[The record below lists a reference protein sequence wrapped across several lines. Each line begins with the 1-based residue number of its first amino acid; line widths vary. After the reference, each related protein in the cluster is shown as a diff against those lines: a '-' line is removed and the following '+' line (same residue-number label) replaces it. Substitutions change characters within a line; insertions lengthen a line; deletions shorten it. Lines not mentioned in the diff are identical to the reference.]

1 MSETLFIADLHL
13 HPQQAATLALFTSFL
28 KGKARDLENLYIL
41 GDLFEIWLGD
51 DDDEPAYQE
60 VIKQLRH
67 LSEAGTTVKVLQGN
81 RDFLLGQGFSERTGC
96 ELLPESSVID
106 VYGTPT
112 LIMHG
117 DTLCTL
123 DVTYQTFRKQVHNPE
138 WQAQILAQPLA
149 QRRLFAKQ
157 ARQQSQMHTQGSS
170 ETIMDVT
177 PVAVVNALNSH
188 RVMNLIHG
196 HTHRPAVH
204 EIDLSGETGQ
214 RWVVGDWQDSDAI
227 VLHCTPQTRQLMR
240 LNSKGLNQI

>member
-13 HPQQAATLALFTSFL
+13 HPQQPATLALFVAFL
-28 KGKARDLENLYIL
+28 KGQARDLEKLYIL
-41 GDLFEIWLGD
+41 GDLFEVWLGD
-51 DDDEPAYQE
+51 DDDEPVYQE
-60 VIKQLRH
+60 VIKQLHR
-67 LSEAGTTVKVLQGN
+67 LSEAGTAIKVLQGN

-123 DVTYQTFRKQVHNPE
+123 DEAYQTFRKQVHNPE

-177 PVAVVNALNSH
+177 PAAVVNALTSH
-188 RVMNLIHG
+188 GVMNLIHG
-196 HTHRPAVH
+196 HTHRPAIH
-204 EIDLSGETGQ
+204 EINILGESAQ
-214 RWVVGDWQDSDAI
+214 RWVVGDWQESGAI
-227 VLHCTPQTRQLMR
+227 VLHCTPQTQQLKH
-240 LNSKGLNQI
+240 LSLKGLSQI

>member
-13 HPQQAATLALFTSFL
+13 HPQQAATLALFTNFL
-28 KGKARDLENLYIL
+28 KGKARELGKLYIL
-41 GDLFEIWLGD
+41 GDLFEVWLGD

-60 VIKQLRH
+60 VIKQLHR
-67 LSEAGTTVKVLQGN
+67 LSEAGTIVKVLQGN

-117 DTLCTL
+117 DTLCTS
-123 DVTYQTFRKQVHNPE
+123 DVAYQIFRKQVHNPE

-157 ARQQSQMHTQGSS
+157 ARQKSQMHTQGSS

-177 PVAVVNALNSH
+177 PTAVVNALNSH
-188 RVMNLIHG
+188 GVMNLIHG

-204 EIDLSGETGQ
+204 EIDVSGETAQ
-214 RWVVGDWQDSDAI
+214 RWVVGDWQESGAI

-240 LNSKGLNQI
+240 LSSKGLNQI

>member
-13 HPQQAATLALFTSFL
+13 HPKQPNTLALFTAFL
-28 KGKARDLENLYIL
+28 KGAARDLEKLYIL
-41 GDLFEIWLGD
+41 GDLFEVWLGD
-51 DDDEPAYQE
+51 DDDEPAYQDI
-60 VIKQLRH
+60 IKQLRR
-67 LSEAGTTVKVLQGN
+67 LSEAGTAIKVLQGN

-123 DVTYQTFRKQVHNPE
+123 DAAYQAFRKQVHNPE
-138 WQAQILAQPLA
+138 WQAQILSQPLA
-149 QRRLFAKQ
+149 QRRMFAKQ
-157 ARQQSQMHTQGSS
+157 ARQQSQMHTQSSS

-177 PVAVVNALNSH
+177 PETVINALH
-188 RVMNLIHG
+188 RYGVMNLIHG

-204 EIDLSGETGQ
+204 EIDILGEPAR
-214 RWVVGDWQDSDAI
+214 RWVVGDWQESGAI
-227 VLHCTPQTRQLMR
+227 VLHCTPQTHQLMR
-240 LNSKGLNQI
+240 LSSKGLNQI

>member
-13 HPQQAATLALFTSFL
+13 HPKQPDTLALFTAFL
-28 KGKARDLENLYIL
+28 KGAARDLEKLYIL
-41 GDLFEIWLGD
+41 GDLFEVWLGD
-51 DDDEPAYQE
+51 DDDEPAYQDI
-60 VIKQLRH
+60 IKQLRR
-67 LSEAGTTVKVLQGN
+67 LSEAGTAIKVLQGN

-123 DVTYQTFRKQVHNPE
+123 DAAYQAFRKQVHNPE
-138 WQAQILAQPLA
+138 WQAQILSQPLA
-149 QRRLFAKQ
+149 QRRMFAKQ

-177 PVAVVNALNSH
+177 PEAVVNALH
-188 RVMNLIHG
+188 RYGVMNLIHG
-196 HTHRPAVH
+196 HTHRPAIH
-204 EIDLSGETGQ
+204 EIDILGEPAR
-214 RWVVGDWQDSDAI
+214 RWVVGDWQESGAI
-227 VLHCTPQTRQLMR
+227 VLHCTPQTHQLKR
-240 LNSKGLNQI
+240 LNSKGLSQI

>member
-13 HPQQAATLALFTSFL
+13 HPQHPATLALFMAFL
-28 KGKARDLENLYIL
+28 KGKARELEKLYIL
-41 GDLFEIWLGD
+41 GDLFEVWLGD

-60 VIKQLRH
+60 VLNQLTR
-67 LSEAGTTVKVLQGN
+67 LSSSGTAIKVLQGN
-81 RDFLLGQGFSERTGC
+81 RDFLLGKVFSERTGC

-123 DVTYQTFRKQVHNPE
+123 DEAYQAFRRQVHNPQ
-138 WQAQILAQPLA
+138 WQAQILAQPLM
-149 QRRLFAKQ
+149 QRRAFAKH

-177 PVAVVNALNSH
+177 PEAVVNALTAH
-188 RVMNLIHG
+188 GVTTLIHG
-196 HTHRPAVH
+196 HTHRPALH
-204 EIDLSGETGQ
+204 QIDIFGEAAQ
-214 RWVVGDWQDSDAI
+214 RWVLGEWQESGAV
-227 VLHCTPQTRQLMR
+227 VLHCTPETCQLKL
-240 LNSKGLNQI
+240 LNSKGLSRI